1 MWTYWVRVSGVVYIF
16 CVDSIVR
23 SGKSSLIMALF
34 RAVEPSLMSGE
45 VLIDGV
51 DTKKMPLRELRNSMR
66 YVAVLTIL

>member
-1 MWTYWVRVSGVVYIF
+1 
-16 CVDSIVR
+16 
-23 SGKSSLIMALF
+23 MALF